1 MTNFDFIND
10 EKFREILL
18 RDYQELNTCLETKSA
33 KSVLILAGSIIETI
47 LTDYFINFPVDGLT
61 EKKILGMDL
70 YPLIELSKENGLISQ
85 STKEL
90 STVIKN
96 YRNLIHPGR
105 EIRKNE
111 KFDYDTAVVAK
122 SLLNII
128 LKEIRENYLNN
139 IGYSASDLILK
150 LETDALS
157 QPIFEKILQK
167 VHKTEKN
174 KLYISLIEYDLE
186 GTPFGNQLE
195 NPKKYIRILKP
206 QIDRLIIENQLH
218 KLIHKIE
225 TGKKWE
231 VVSYYNLLHEEINY
245 LKPDEIELILLYILN
260 AFREYSEEKDSIEI
274 YVNQKLFSTFGTHL
288 NSDSLKHE
296 FLNLICSLV
305 RNYSNK
311 DFVYYTAY
319 DQLINSVNSE
329 KKEKIKEYV
338 LNNVSSYYHEK
349 FYNGYDDGNFLPF

>member
-1 MTNFDFIND
+1 MMTFDFIND
-10 EKFREILL
+10 EKFREILE
-18 RDYQELNTCLETKSA
+18 RDFEELNKCLEIKSS
-33 KSVLILAGSIIETI
+33 KSVLILSGSIIETI
-47 LTDYFINFPVDGLT
+47 LTDYFVNFPVDGFS
-61 EKKILGMDL
+61 EKKVLGMDL
-70 YPLIELSKENGLISQ
+70 FPLIELAKEHGLISQ

-111 KFDYDTAVVAK
+111 RFDFDTAVVAK

-139 IGYSASDLILK
+139 IGYSATDIISK

-174 KLYISLIEYDLE
+174 KLYVSLIEYDLDDL
-186 GTPFGNQLE
+186 PFGKNLE

-206 QIDRLIIENQLH
+206 QIDREIIEKQLH

-231 VVSYYNLLHEEINY
+231 VLLCYSLLHEEINY
-245 LKPDEIELILLYILN
+245 LKPDEIELILLYVLN
-260 AFREYSEEKDSIEI
+260 AFKEYSNKMDSIDT
-274 YVNQKLFSTFGTHL
+274 YVSQKLFSTFGTHL
-288 NSDSLKHE
+288 STDSLNQE
-296 FLNLICSLV
+296 FLNLICVLV
-305 RNYSNK
+305 KNYSKN
-311 DFVYYTAY
+311 DYVYYSAY
-319 DQLINSVNSE
+319 DQLVNSVTAE

-338 LNNVSSYYHEK
+338 LENVSSYYHEK
-349 FYNGYDDGNFLPF
+349 FYTGYDDGNFLPF

>member
-1 MTNFDFIND
+1 MTNFDFISD
-10 EKFREILL
+10 DKFREILA
-18 RDYQELNTCLETKSA
+18 RDYEELNSCLETKSS

-47 LTDYFINFPVDGLT
+47 LTDYFINFPVDGLN
-61 EKKILGMDL
+61 EKKILEMDL
-70 YPLIELSKENGLISQ
+70 FPLIELAKENGLISQ

-111 KFDYDTAVVAK
+111 RFDYDTAVVAK

-128 LKEIRENYLNN
+128 LREIRENYLNN
-139 IGYSASDLILK
+139 IGYSASDIILK

-174 KLYISLIEYDLE
+174 KLYISLIEYDLDE
-186 GTPFGNQLE
+186 FTSTNQLE
-195 NPKKYIRILKP
+195 NPKQYLRILKP
-206 QIDRLIIENQLH
+206 QIDRDVIENQLQ
-218 KLIHKIE
+218 KLIFKIE

-231 VVSYYNLLHEEINY
+231 VIIYYNLLHEEINY
-245 LKPDEIELILLYILN
+245 LKSDEVELILLYILN
-260 AFREYSEEKDSIEI
+260 AFKEYSEENFIEN
-274 YVNQKLFSTFGTHL
+274 YVNKNLFSTFGAHL
-288 NSDSLKHE
+288 NSDSLNQE

-305 RNYSNK
+305 RNYSKK
-311 DFVYYTAY
+311 DYVYFTAY
-319 DQLINSVNSE
+319 DQLINSVSSD

-338 LNNVSSYYHEK
+338 LNNVSSYFYEK
-349 FYNGYDDGNFLPF
+349 FYQGYDDGNFLPF

>member
-1 MTNFDFIND
+1 MTKFDFIND
-10 EKFREILL
+10 DKFREILE
-18 RDYQELNTCLETKSA
+18 RDFVELNTCIETKAS

-47 LTDYFINFPVDGLT
+47 LTDYFINFPIDGLT
-61 EKKILGMDL
+61 EKKVLNMDL
-70 YPLIELSKENGLISQ
+70 FPLIELAKDNGLISQ

-111 KFDYDTAVVAK
+111 NFDYDTAVVAK

-139 IGYSASDLILK
+139 IGYSAVDIISK

-174 KLYISLIEYDLE
+174 KLYVSLIEYDLE
-186 GTPFGNQLE
+186 SVPFGNNLE

-206 QIDRLIIENQLH
+206 NISREIIEKQLH

-231 VVSYYNLLHEEINY
+231 VVLLYNLLHEEINY
-245 LKPDEIELILLYILN
+245 LKPDEIELILLYVLN
-260 AFREYSEEKDSIEI
+260 AFREYSEQKDSIET
-274 YVNQKLFSTFGTHL
+274 YVNQKLFSTFGAHMNT
-288 NSDSLKHE
+288 DALKQE

-305 RNYSNK
+305 KNFSNK
-311 DFVYYTAY
+311 EYVFFAAY
-319 DQLINSVNSE
+319 DQLINSVSTE
-329 KKEKIKEYV
+329 KKEMIKEYV
-338 LNNVSSYYHEK
+338 LENVSSYFHEK